1 MPHDEPHADYNKT
14 GTEAVAVFHDA
25 QAFQAA
31 IDELLTA
38 GFDHAE
44 LSVLASERAIKD
56 KLGHDYR
63 LTAELEDDP
72 DVPKVDFVPDESV
85 GDAQGG
91 IIAVAAYFPAVI
103 GSLAVAASGGTL
115 LGAIAVAAVAGGAGA
130 TVGAVLAKIIGN
142 AHAKH
147 IDEHL
152 SHGGLLLWVRTHDAE
167 HEEKALALLRRH
179 SGDDVHLHTMA
190 PPTKRPQSIPVRQP
204 ALSFGPP
211 T

>member
-1 MPHDEPHADYNKT
+1 MQQEPYNKT
-14 GTEAVAVFHDA
+14 WTEAVAVFHDA
-25 QAFQAA
+25 QSFQAA
-31 IDELLTA
+31 IDELLSE

-44 LSVLASERAIKD
+44 LSVLASERAIRE

-63 LTAELEDDP
+63 LTTDLEDDP
-72 DVPKVDFVPDESV
+72 DVPKVDYVPDETV
-85 GDAQGG
+85 GNAQGG

-115 LGAIAVAAVAGGAGA
+115 LGAVAVAAVAGGAGA
-130 TVGAVLAKIIGN
+130 TVGAVLAKLIGN
-142 AHAKH
+142 AHARH

-167 HEEKALALLRRH
+167 HEEKALAILRRH
-179 SGDDVHLHTMA
+179 SGDDVHLHTLT
-190 PPTKRPQSIPVRQP
+190 PTTKKPQSIPVRQP
-204 ALSFGPP
+204 AISFGPP